1 MQGTPMVLTSITIT
15 VNEKDKKQAQRIAKQ
30 LGFTLSGVMR
40 AFLKDFVRA
49 QGLKAATKKHYSL
62 E

>member
-1 MQGTPMVLTSITIT
+1 MPGTPMVLTSITIT

-40 AFLKDFVRA
+40 ALLKDFVHGR
-49 QGLKAATKKHYSL
+49 GLKAATKKYYSL

>member
-1 MQGTPMVLTSITIT
+1 MVLTSITIT